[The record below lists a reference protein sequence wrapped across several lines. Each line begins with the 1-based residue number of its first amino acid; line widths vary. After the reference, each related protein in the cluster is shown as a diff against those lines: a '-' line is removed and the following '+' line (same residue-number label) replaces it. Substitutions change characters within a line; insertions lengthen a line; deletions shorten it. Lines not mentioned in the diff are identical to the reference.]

1 MVTALDTNTHLLTP
15 ANQGWTIGVQWQPP
29 TSKEPDMA
37 RTLSA
42 TLGAVV
48 EELELEQPQVVTMQD
63 LRDLL
68 DKAAIKTDAKVVAY
82 RLRQS
87 GWLLDSGVRGVWEFA
102 PGAHAGPIGHQ
113 DPLGQV
119 KAFLSRH
126 ETIRPVL
133 ALASAAWATGY
144 ADRVPPRPEVAIN
157 RGDTAP
163 KPLTA
168 IATVI
173 HFDAHLKP
181 MPARGMIAHRPE
193 TVLVHMADRPRD
205 VRSWASA
212 REWMANLASD
222 ANVSDVLAE
231 LDRRPSTTHVRLG
244 YLMQSLRP
252 DIASRMESHV
262 KSKTWFGPRA
272 SLRRHSSTWQV
283 ADTLLPF
290 DPAQLV
296 PTT

>member
-1 MVTALDTNTHLLTP
+1 
-15 ANQGWTIGVQWQPP
+15 
-29 TSKEPDMA
+29 MA

-63 LRDLL
+63 LQELL
-68 DKAAIKTDAKVVAY
+68 DRADIKTDAKVVAH

-113 DPLGQV
+113 DPLGQI
-119 KAFLSRH
+119 KAFSSRH
-126 ETIRPVL
+126 ATIRPVL
-133 ALASAAWATGY
+133 ALASAAWATGH
-144 ADRVPPRPEVAIN
+144 ADRVPPRPEVTIA
-157 RGDTAP
+157 RGAPTP
-163 KPLTA
+163 KPLAA
-168 IATVI
+168 IATVT
-173 HFDAHLKP
+173 HFDAYLKP
-181 MPARGMIAHRPE
+181 LAARGMTAHRPE
-193 TVLVHMADRPRD
+193 TVLVHMADRPND

-212 REWMANLASD
+212 REWMANLAAD
-222 ANVSDVLAE
+222 ANLSDVLVE

-252 DIASRMESHV
+252 DIAKRMESHV

-290 DPAQLV
+290 DPAQLT
-296 PTT
+296 PAP